1 MANWKHDIVFSLDPT
16 GAVRSLEVRPGAAPG
31 GVGCAEARGAGALA
45 PLPPAGAPWHT
56 RFGVAGTEE
65 VPPQP
70 AGSPGAPFPGQR
82 PLSEVEA
89 LAAAARK
96 AAASAGGMVD
106 PAVQAALAAAEER
119 EALAREAKKGWLERL
134 QPYLL
139 PFAVVL
145 LMNQFFGGR
154 GEGEDKPREKK

>member
-1 MANWKHDIVFSLDPT
+1 MANWKHDIVFSLDAA
-16 GAVRSLEVRPGAAPG
+16 GAVRSLEVRPGTAPG
-31 GVGCAEARGAGALA
+31 ATVGCVKAQRAGTLA

-56 RFGVAGTEE
+56 RFGVAGTED
-65 VPPQP
+65 VGAQP
-70 AGSPGAPFPGQR
+70 AGSMIMGAPFPGQR

-96 AAASAGGMVD
+96 AAAAGAAD
-106 PAVQAALAAAEER
+106 PAAQAALAAAEER

-139 PFAVVL
+139 PFVVVMAL
-145 LMNQFFGGR
+145 QSFFGGR
-154 GEGEDKPREKK
+154 GEERPAKK